1 MKSEIFIIGVFFMG
15 SFLACKKDKNTIDQ
29 APEGQLTKVVYK
41 QEQGYFRYMKSLP
54 NGNIVAIGQNDDSI
68 KFGNNTYYADGN
80 DLFLVIY
87 DKNGNVVKSRML
99 DLPSYQYFVDAD
111 VAPDGSIFVAFEFT
125 ETINIGT
132 GNLTS
137 NGSVDI
143 CIARFGSNLE
153 TLTAFSYGSSI
164 NDYSCK
170 ISAGKNNDL
179 FIIDEF
185 SEPFTLHGTPVS
197 IISGSS
203 TLVVMKVNSTLTSS
217 TFKTYSGNASTSFNL
232 SSVVVDGNSNV
243 YFTGNFIGK
252 VYFGD
257 IAQYVSGFNK
267 TFLVKL
273 NANLETQWD
282 FAGSGSGGSSGQ
294 ELAIDANQNLY
305 LLSNIEGEINW
316 LENNYNLGVDGNILQ
331 YIDTDGNVKWTKKF
345 AGTYNYSYS
354 KLTTTNN
361 RIAFALGKVAGNI
374 TIERGSP
381 PFSDLIV
388 LDNSGNTQWRKSFEP
403 ISFSFPY
410 VYIGGL
416 CFDSDGRIWLCG
428 EIKGKYDFNNNG
440 SAILDGN
447 FDQELYK
454 NFVLKY

>member
-1 MKSEIFIIGVFFMG
+1 MKSKIVILCMFFMG
-15 SFLACKKDKNTIDQ
+15 SFLACKKDKNTDVQI
-29 APEGQLTKVVYK
+29 PEGQLSKVVYK
-41 QEQGYFRYMKSLP
+41 QEQGYFRFIKSLP
-54 NGNIVAIGQNDDSI
+54 NGNVVAVGQNEDSI
-68 KFGNNTYYADGN
+68 KFGNNTYYPDGRA
-80 DLFLVIY
+80 LFLVVY
-87 DKNGNVVKSRML
+87 DKSGNVVKSRML

-111 VAPDGSIFVAFEFT
+111 IAPDGSIYVAFEFT
-125 ETINIGT
+125 GTINIGS

-143 CIARFGSNLE
+143 CIARFSSNLE
-153 TLTAFSYGSSI
+153 TLNAFSYGSSI
-164 NDYSCK
+164 NDFSCN
-170 ISAGKNNDL
+170 ISVGKNNDL
-179 FIIDEF
+179 FIIDEMRDEF
-185 SEPFTLHGTPVS
+185 SLHGIPVS
-197 IISGSS
+197 ILSGRS
-203 TLVVMKVNSTLTSS
+203 TLVVMKVNSTLNSS
-217 TFKTYSGNASTSFNL
+217 TFKTFSGNASTSFNP

-257 IAQYVSGFNK
+257 IAQFVSGNYK

-273 NANLETQWD
+273 NASLETQWD

-305 LLSNIEGEINW
+305 LLNSIEGEIDW

-345 AGTYNYSYS
+345 AGIYNYSYS

-361 RIAFALGKVAGNI
+361 RVALDLGKVAGNI
-374 TIERGSP
+374 TIGRGGP

-388 LDNSGNTQWRKSFEP
+388 LDNLGNTQWRKSFEP
-403 ISFSFPY
+403 TSSSFPY
-410 VYIGGL
+410 VYIGGI

-428 EIKGKYDFNNNG
+428 EMKGKYDFNNNG
-440 SAILDGN
+440 STIAEGN
-447 FDQELYK
+447 FNEDSYR
-454 NFVLKY
+454 NFILKY